1 MMFQVTLHPQSLAC
15 YLIFKKKSQVYV
27 NWYLSIKIIFR
38 VFIGHLSEN
47 LKIKVYF
54 SEFIS
59 WNPESYELFL
69 DKEFPCM
76 HVFQKFRIIPL
87 GSTIAH

>member
-1 MMFQVTLHPQSLAC
+1 MMFQVTLHSQSLAC
-15 YLIFKKKSQVYV
+15 YLIFKKKKSQVYV

-38 VFIGHLSEN
+38 VFVGHLSEN

-59 WNPESYELFL
+59 
-69 DKEFPCM
+69 
-76 HVFQKFRIIPL
+76 
-87 GSTIAH
+87 